1 MPNQICINYIKNLD
15 MKIIKS
21 LTIMA
26 FIVIAFLIAQTTE
39 AAEVTVYGKG
49 GVSVDHGN
57 GGTTVKICPERD
69 DAKCVTLSIDI
80 DDLKIKRN
88 DGNVIVIRMDDISV
102 LLIPSDNHTVQGE
115 SIVIKL
121 IE

>member
-1 MPNQICINYIKNLD
+1 
-15 MKIIKS
+15 
-21 LTIMA
+21 
-26 FIVIAFLIAQTTE
+26 
-39 AAEVTVYGKG
+39 
-49 GVSVDHGN
+49 
-57 GGTTVKICPERD
+57 
-69 DAKCVTLSIDI
+69 VTLSIDI